1 MPVPRWGNPL
11 SRCTS
16 GAPIRLRRGLTS
28 PSLHGTVADG
38 VESRVGH
45 ISPVGYPPSV
55 ICRTAHNPTLFV
67 EQGFLPLPP
76 QFRCSSVPLRDT
88 PGSWTSSSAPYAPLV
103 LEATFPSTTPRTMC
117 CHPVTHC
124 ALQSVRTSG
133 VGQRRGWVWA
143 SLAGHRGL
151 NSTLASSYP

>member
-1 MPVPRWGNPL
+1 SRMAVVGICPCRGGGNPL

-88 PGSWTSSSAPYAPLV
+88 PVCRPNPMQRRASSALLYELFEGPGGKIA
-103 LEATFPSTTPRTMC
+103 
-117 CHPVTHC
+117 
-124 ALQSVRTSG
+124 
-133 VGQRRGWVWA
+133 
-143 SLAGHRGL
+143 
-151 NSTLASSYP
+151 